1 MHPFQN
7 RGHFKISLGR
17 GKINCDREQQETNTV
32 NKLNLNHFYWNFLS
46 ILKTKKKTNIQHIQ
60 DLVNVTEI

>member
-1 MHPFQN
+1 M
-7 RGHFKISLGR
+7 G
-17 GKINCDREQQETNTV
+17 ETNTV